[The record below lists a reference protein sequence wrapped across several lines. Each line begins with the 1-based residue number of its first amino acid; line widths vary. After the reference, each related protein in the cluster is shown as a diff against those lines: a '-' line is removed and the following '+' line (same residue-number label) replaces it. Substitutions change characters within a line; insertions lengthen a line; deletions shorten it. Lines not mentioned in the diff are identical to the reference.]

1 MTFKNLFQSL
11 TAKFLLI
18 FIGGT
23 ILTALL
29 IFTLSEFER
38 RDVVSQNRYKRI
50 AEKVEVAYLIMESVS
65 KELRVKEASIL
76 EQTNISIDFPKTN
89 IFPIKPENNKQDLLE
104 EALQKTIKNST
115 NIYSEEIGPS
125 ECRKNSSA
133 EASKRAN
140 FSCLSIYMNLSDGS
154 PIHFKVRMREAK
166 PSNLSSRF
174 ISNTIIFL
182 IVIFFLA
189 LYASYIATKPL
200 RLLAKAAKDFGSNI
214 ETESLIENKGSSE
227 VREASKAFNAMQLSI
242 KSYVEERV
250 FMLAAIT
257 HDLQTPL
264 TRLRLRLEKVQ
275 DEELKSKLIEDL
287 SSTQKMIQEGLVFF
301 RSINI
306 AEPFKKIDLNSLL
319 ESICD
324 DAKEAGHDVSYSSEI
339 TNPMLGNI
347 EALRRSITNI
357 IDNAIKYGK
366 FAHVSAKQINQK
378 AVITITDGGKGIP
391 EDQMEKV
398 FEPFKRLE
406 NSRSRESGGTGLG
419 LTIARIIALKH
430 GGNIKLS
437 NAKEQDLGLI
447 VTLTLPLVD

>member
-1 MTFKNLFQSL
+1 MIFKNLYRSL
-11 TAKFLLI
+11 TAQFLMI

-23 ILTALL
+23 ILTAFL

-50 AEKVEVAYLIMESVS
+50 AEKVEVAYLIMESVP
-65 KELRVKEASIL
+65 KELRVKEAIIL
-76 EQTNISIDFPKTN
+76 NETNISIDFPKTN
-89 IFPIKPENNKQDLLE
+89 IIPIKEQTNKQDLLQ
-104 EALQKTIKNST
+104 EALQKTLKNSS
-115 NIYSEEIGPS
+115 NIYSEEIDPS
-125 ECRKNSSA
+125 ECQKNHNSDGI
-133 EASKRAN
+133 KKAN
-140 FSCLSIYMNLSDGS
+140 FSCLSIYTSLSDNT
-154 PIHFKVRMREAK
+154 PIHFKVKLREIK
-166 PSNLSSRF
+166 PSTLSNRF
-174 ISNTIIFL
+174 ILNTSIFL

-200 RLLAKAAKDFGSNI
+200 RLLAKAAKDFGNNI
-214 ETESLIENKGSSE
+214 ETESLIENKGPYE
-227 VREASKAFNAMQLSI
+227 VREAAKAFNAMQSSI

-264 TRLRLRLEKVQ
+264 TRLRLRLEKVS

-306 AEPFKKIDLNSLL
+306 SEPFKKIDLNSLL
-319 ESICD
+319 ESICE
-324 DAKEAGHDVSYSSEI
+324 DAKEAGHDVSYHSEI
-339 TNPMLGNI
+339 KNSMLGNV

-357 IDNAIKYGK
+357 IDNAVKYGK
-366 FAHVSAKQINQK
+366 FAHVSGKEEGRK
-378 AVITITDGGKGIP
+378 AIITITDGGKGIP
-391 EDQMEKV
+391 ENQMETV

-406 NSRSRESGGTGLG
+406 NSRSRDSGGTGLG

-437 NAKEQDLGLI
+437 NANEKDLGLV
-447 VTLTLPLVD
+447 VTITLPLAN